1 MLNPA
6 EKKVPNYEAVV
17 FNSKLFWIAH
27 LYVVQEI
34 RTERRTKHIYLVF
47 FSIISVKQGWYSG
60 FCWLMERYGI
70 LNIWRQCDR
79 KLHIMIL
86 PYYYDYFVL
95 FPITSVSSF
104 QQCNTVLILEEHKE
118 AHQVSIIMTNPK
130 LSCLHPY

>member
-34 RTERRTKHIYLVF
+34 RTERIKHVYLLLC
-47 FSIISVKQGWYSG
+47 IISVKQGWYNG

-95 FPITSVSSF
+95 LFPRISVSSF

-118 AHQVSIIMTNPK
+118 AHQVSIITTNPI
-130 LSCLHPY
+130 LSCLHPD